1 MRDSLV
7 DMPNNQDIV
16 WYTDGQYQGG
26 TQRGCDSVNLFDPD
40 TNVIAVYQKQPDG
53 SRLFLTTCK
62 LVPAEINHLQDSN
75 GNFLTE
81 NNIGNVLATR
91 DLMSDLRSSDPFLKG
106 KNKPY
111 SKADRSKF
119 LTSLENLI

>member
-1 MRDSLV
+1 
-7 DMPNNQDIV
+7 MPNNQDIV